1 MRVKTLNCVDF
12 IVGKKVFANAVGTNT
27 FEKKSKKMYTFI
39 YAYQSYKMKNE
50 PIQKEKSYMTRLINI
65 CIHKIYLFLENL
77 TVI

>member
-39 YAYQSYKMKNE
+39 YAHQSYKMKNE
-50 PIQKEKSYMTRLINI
+50 PI
-65 CIHKIYLFLENL
+65 
-77 TVI
+77 